1 MKAFLPLAVLATGL
15 IVATAPTAAATHDV
29 ALRHIAQ
36 QLGYDYAYL
45 GPQDAV
51 TLARP
56 GVTILLR
63 PGETTFD
70 VNDRTETTTQAPHFY
85 QNDLYVSVE
94 LANQLAEIAAH
105 YPRTQRIVVVSQ
117 EAQPAAAPAEGEAH
131 GVISLDVHQV
141 AGSEAVA
148 VSGQAPP
155 SVPVMLTVLGTL
167 SKDIPDVV
175 VGRHEVAADVSG
187 RFSAIVPIAPDY
199 FRGSILTLVATSLP
213 GVRKASA
220 QIVVGPPNGTVS
232 VPAEQVPPGIR

>member
-1 MKAFLPLAVLATGL
+1 MKALASVIVLTTGL
-15 IVATAPTAAATHDV
+15 ISAAVPTVAASHDV

-63 PGETTFD
+63 PGEATFE
-70 VNDRTETTTQAPHFY
+70 VNDRTETTTEAPRFY
-85 QNDLYVSVE
+85 QNDLYVSVD
-94 LANQLAEIAAH
+94 LANQLAEIASH
-105 YPRTQRIVVVSQ
+105 YPRTQRVVVVSQ
-117 EAQPAAAPAEGEAH
+117 AAQSAPAPAEAEAH
-131 GVISLDVHQV
+131 GTISLDVRQV
-141 AGSEAVA
+141 PGSEAIA
-148 VSGQAPP
+148 VSGQAPA
-155 SVPVMLTVLGTL
+155 SVPVMLTVLGTV
-167 SKDIPDVV
+167 SRDIPDVV
-175 VGRHEVAADVSG
+175 VGRHEVASDVSG

-213 GVRKASA
+213 GVQKASA

>member
-1 MKAFLPLAVLATGL
+1 MKALLSLVVLATGSL
-15 IVATAPTAAATHDV
+15 VAVVPAAAASHDV
-29 ALRHIAQ
+29 ALRHIAD

-51 TLARP
+51 TLERP

-70 VNDRTETTTQAPHFY
+70 VNDRTETTSQAPHFY
-85 QNDLYVSVE
+85 RNDLYVSTD
-94 LANQLAEIAAH
+94 LANQLAEIASR
-105 YPRTQRIVVVSQ
+105 YPRTQRVIVVGQ
-117 EAQPAAAPAEGEAH
+117 QPQPAPSAEADAH
-131 GVISLDVHQV
+131 GAISLDVRQV
-141 AGSEAVA
+141 PGSEAIV
-148 VSGQAPP
+148 VSGQAPS

-175 VGRHEVAADVSG
+175 VGRHEVASDVSG

-199 FRGSILTLVATSLP
+199 LRGSILTLVATSLP

-220 QIVVGPPNGTVS
+220 QFVVGPPNGTLS
-232 VPAEQVPPGIR
+232 VPAELVPPGIR